1 MPTVDKPIAD
11 RIVAGNGIYPGDEGS
26 PVHSIVKYKNAW
38 GGESY
43 GLNYS
48 RHNAYTASEY
58 VHAPEL
64 YWSAGDNAVQ
74 APDTDD

>member
-11 RIVAGNGIYPGDEGS
+11 DIIAGKYADDA
-26 PVHSIVKYKNAW
+26 PVHSIVKYCNAF

-48 RHNAYTASEY
+48 RHNAYTESEF
-58 VHAPEL
+58 VIAPEL
-64 YWSAGDNAVQ
+64 YWSAGDNAVA